1 MRGGEKRT
9 DFGLQFFF
17 LEMQKFQENCTAA
30 SFTEE
35 TENNKVTEYSTKLRL
50 KFVSAS
56 QGDAF
61 SMQKGSKQS
70 RTHSS

>member
-1 MRGGEKRT
+1 M
-9 DFGLQFFF
+9 DYNFFF

-35 TENNKVTEYSTKLRL
+35 TENKGHRVKHKTEIKI
-50 KFVSAS
+50 VSAS

-61 SMQKGSKQS
+61 SMQKCSKQS
-70 RTHSS
+70 RIHSS